1 MADHEQK
8 GAQVQIA
15 KARPEDIGKGIA
27 RISRKVMQNLGMQ
40 QGDVLE
46 IAGQRHT
53 AAIAVMP
60 FAEDEDLEI
69 IRLDGL
75 QRANTGVTAGERASR
90 SGACRRGPPCA

>member
-1 MADHEQK
+1 MADAEPK
-8 GAQVQIA
+8 GAQVQVA
-15 KARPEDIGKGIA
+15 NARPEDVGKGIA

-46 IAGQRHT
+46 IIGQRHT
-53 AAIAVMP
+53 AAIAVVP

-75 QRANTGVTAGERASR
+75 QRANAGVSAGSGSR
-90 SGACRRGPPCA
+90 CGACRPARRHA